1 MKTPM
6 KPRSGNKWLVVG
18 AMSGTSLDGLDLA
31 AVKFRRPENRWNF
44 SIVAA
49 ETVKYSVEW
58 EEKLRTAPKL
68 AGEQLIELH
77 TAYGQFT
84 GAQINRL
91 IKTHRLLPDLIAS
104 HGHTVFHQPE
114 KGFTFQTGNGACI
127 AAETGITTVADFRST
142 DVALGGQGA
151 PLVPVGDRLLFPEYE
166 SCLNLGGFANIS
178 FEKNEKRI
186 AFDICPVNF
195 ILNDLAR
202 ELGKPFDKNGELGR
216 QGRIDNQL
224 LEKLNQLEFYAQNP
238 PKSLGK
244 EWMDSHFFPVIEESN
259 LSVQDK
265 LRTAYEHIALQIA
278 QAAPATGKMLVTGG
292 GAFNTFL
299 MEQLRQ
305 QLKCEMVIPSREII
319 NYKEALV
326 FAFLG
331 LLRHLGEI
339 NCLASVTGAKRDSSA
354 GIIFP
359 GNFLFNEK
367 IISGKH

>member
-1 MKTPM
+1 MKAHT

-18 AMSGTSLDGLDLA
+18 TMSGTSLDGLDLA
-31 AVKFRRPENRWNF
+31 AVEFRHSENRWNF

-49 ETVKYSVEW
+49 ETKKYSNEW

-68 AGEQLIELH
+68 SGEQLIELH
-77 TAYGQFT
+77 NAFGQFT
-84 GAQINRL
+84 GQQIDRFVKNHQL
-91 IKTHRLLPDLIAS
+91 KPDLIAS

-114 KGFTFQTGNGACI
+114 KGFTFQAGNGACI
-127 AAETGITTVADFRST
+127 AAETGITTVADFRT
-142 DVALGGQGA
+142 GDVALGGQGA
-151 PLVPVGDRLLFPEYE
+151 PLVPVGDRLLFSEYE

-178 FEKNEKRI
+178 FEKNGKRI

-195 ILNDLAR
+195 ILNEMAR
-202 ELGKPFDKNGELGR
+202 KLGKPFDENGELGS
-216 QGRIDNQL
+216 QGIIDNQL
-224 LEKLNQLEFYAQNP
+224 LEKLNQLEFYTQNP

-278 QAAPATGKMLVTGG
+278 KATPGNGKMLVTGG
-292 GAFNTFL
+292 GAFNAFL
-299 MEQLRQ
+299 LEKFRKYI
-305 QLKCEMVIPSREII
+305 KCEIVVPTSEII

-339 NCLASVTGAKRDSSA
+339 NCYASVTGAKRDSSS
-354 GIIFP
+354 GVIFP
-359 GNFLFNEK
+359 G
-367 IISGKH
+367 GVD

>member
-1 MKTPM
+1 MKAFM

-31 AVKFRRPENRWNF
+31 AVEFRRSENRWNF

-49 ETVKYSVEW
+49 ETVKYSNEW
-58 EEKLRTAPKL
+58 EEKLRTAPEL
-68 AGEQLIELH
+68 PGEKLIELH
-77 TAYGQFT
+77 NVYGQFT
-84 GAQINRL
+84 GQKINRF
-91 IKTHRLLPDLIAS
+91 IKNHRLLPNLVAS

-114 KGFTFQTGNGACI
+114 KGITFQAGNGACI
-127 AAETGITTVADFRST
+127 AAETGITAVADFRSG

-178 FEKNEKRI
+178 FEKNGKRI

-202 ELGKPFDKNGELGR
+202 KLGKPYDENGDLGR
-216 QGRIDNQL
+216 HGTIDNQL

-244 EWMDSHFFPVIEESN
+244 EWMDRHFFPVIKESN
-259 LSVQDK
+259 LSFQDK
-265 LRTAYEHIALQIA
+265 LRTAYEHIAVQIA
-278 QAAPATGKMLVTGG
+278 KATPGNGKMLVTGG
-292 GAFNTFL
+292 GTFNSFL
-299 MEQLRQ
+299 MERFKQH
-305 QLKCEMVIPSREII
+305 LKCELVIPSSEII

-326 FAFLG
+326 FGFLG
-331 LLRHLGEI
+331 LLRHLGEV
-339 NCLASVTGAKRDSSA
+339 NCYASVTGARRDSSA
-354 GIIFP
+354 GVIFP
-359 GNFLFNEK
+359 G
-367 IISGKH
+367 GVD